1 MKKKLFIIFL
11 IPFLSLSQGINLELN
26 QVLLIELNSE
36 GTTVPS
42 GKTWKITSAVST
54 VPDISDSGESYFFI
68 NNTKSELHQIS
79 YWYNSNV
86 NPNTYNTINFSST
99 FSSTTA
105 FPMWI
110 PEGTELKVIITSSG

>member
-1 MKKKLFIIFL
+1 M
-11 IPFLSLSQGINLELN
+11 PFLSLSQGINLELN

-42 GKTWKITSAVST
+42 GKSWKITSAIST
-54 VPDISDSGESYFFI
+54 VPDGSDSGESYFFI
-68 NNTKSELHQIS
+68 NNAKSELHQIS

-86 NPNTYNTINFSST
+86 NPNVYNTINFSST

-110 PEGTELKVIITSSG
+110 PEGTELKIGENVSHLSVLEFNTQ